1 MQTKR
6 NLVTG
11 ELIGLN
17 ARVVNSAGKE
27 LIGLTGKI
35 VDETQNT
42 IAIET
47 NGMEKIIPKK
57 GTKIE
62 FTKNGEKITV
72 DGEIIALRPEDRTK
86 KLWNLKE

>member
-6 NLVTG
+6 DLVIG

-17 ARVVNSAGKE
+17 ARVVNAAGKE
-27 LIGLTGKI
+27 FTGLDGKV

-47 NGMEKIIPKK
+47 KGREKIIPKK
-57 GTKIE
+57 GTRIE
-62 FTKNGEKITV
+62 FTKNGEKITI
-72 DGEIIALRPEDRTK
+72 DGELIALRPEDRTK
-86 KLWNLKE
+86 KLWNLK